1 MEKQSERSF
10 KKELRKQTVTY
21 MTAAFA
27 FVVGLAWNEAF
38 KALIEFFFPLENQ
51 SIWIKFIYALVITV
65 VVVLVTYFLLKKE
78 EE

>member
-1 MEKQSERSF
+1 MEKQSERSL

-21 MTAAFA
+21 MTAAFG

-38 KALIEFFFPLENQ
+38 KSLIEFFFPLNDQ
-51 SIWIKFIYALVITV
+51 SIWIKFIYALVITA

>member
-1 MEKQSERSF
+1 MEKQSQRSF

-21 MTAAFA
+21 MTAAFG

-38 KALIEFFFPLENQ
+38 KGLIEFFFPAEGQ
-51 SIWIKFIYALVITV
+51 SIWVRFIYALVITLI
-65 VVVLVTYFLLKKE
+65 VVLVTYFLLKKE